1 MASNSSL
8 EKSLYIRNRMSEDMS
23 SVFET
28 EFPFGL
34 NTSGKS
40 KRDRIYNNET
50 TLLSMIHSS
59 IQEDRSLQNSVLI
72 FKEVHNR
79 NIEKINKLEEELK
92 SSSHG
97 RRQGRLAIQKSKRMP
112 ISTRTGGYSQA
123 RTRLDIDY
131 VLSVYRK
138 SAALTPTTNSDKFYG
153 RRVFITDGTYLQLQ
167 DTAAIK
173 AKFNNSVKDGYP
185 RGLLSG
191 IIDQASGLIVD
202 FTLDS
207 DKKSELELFGSMIKN
222 IQTGSLLLA
231 DDLYN
236 CFAIFSLLQNQGV
249 DIIVPG
255 KRQRKYK
262 VIKKIVD
269 GDEIVEI
276 SLNVDK
282 SAISKKF
289 NIENGTIQLRRIEVQ
304 DPNTDRNIVIYTTI
318 LDDRITKIEIYL
330 KYFTRWD
337 IEISIREI
345 KSIMRFN
352 VLRGQTPEMALKE
365 LSAGLIAYNYI
376 RRIIVKSV
384 EKTDFSPRR
393 RYLSRVL

>member
-1 MASNSSL
+1 M
-8 EKSLYIRNRMSEDMS
+8 
-23 SVFET
+23 
-28 EFPFGL
+28 
-34 NTSGKS
+34 
-40 KRDRIYNNET
+40 
-50 TLLSMIHSS
+50 
-59 IQEDRSLQNSVLI
+59 
-72 FKEVHNR
+72 
-79 NIEKINKLEEELK
+79 
-92 SSSHG
+92 
-97 RRQGRLAIQKSKRMP
+97 
-112 ISTRTGGYSQA
+112 
-123 RTRLDIDY
+123 
-131 VLSVYRK
+131 
-138 SAALTPTTNSDKFYG
+138 
-153 RRVFITDGTYLQLQ
+153 QLQ

-173 AKFNNSVKDGYP
+173 AQFNNSVKDGYP

-384 EKTDFSPRR
+384 EKTDFFPRR